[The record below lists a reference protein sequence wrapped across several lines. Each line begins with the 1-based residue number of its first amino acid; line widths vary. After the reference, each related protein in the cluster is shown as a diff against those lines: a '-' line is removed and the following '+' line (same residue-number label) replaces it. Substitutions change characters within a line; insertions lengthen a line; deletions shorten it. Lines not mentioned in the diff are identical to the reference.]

1 MRAGFWVA
9 GLLLAFGLGILFRE
23 YADPCP
29 VCGQEPVQVP
39 IMLTQ
44 SDGVILDGLR
54 ARMQADGSLA
64 PWERWQYL
72 GIDGGS
78 EVLTVTTEGYFH
90 ILSCGNPEP
99 IPGVGTDLYV
109 PLVVRRR

>member
-1 MRAGFWVA
+1 MRAAIW
-9 GLLLAFGLGILFRE
+9 LLVGSGLGVLVSQ
-23 YADPCP
+23 APAS
-29 VCGQEPVQVP
+29 GQEPVQVP
-39 IMLTQ
+39 IMLMQ

-54 ARMQADGSLA
+54 ARMQPDGSLA

-78 EVLTVTTEGYFH
+78 EVLTVVTDGYYH
-90 ILSCGNPEP
+90 VLSCGRPDP
-99 IPGVGTDLYV
+99 VPVVGSDLYM